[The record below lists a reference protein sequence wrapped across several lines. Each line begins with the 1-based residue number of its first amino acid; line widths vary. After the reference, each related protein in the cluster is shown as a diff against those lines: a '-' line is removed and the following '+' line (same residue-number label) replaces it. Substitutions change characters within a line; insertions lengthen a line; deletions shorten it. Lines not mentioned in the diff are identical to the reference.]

1 MGAWLGGRKMSK
13 FIEGQETGEYEQ
25 LIGVTIGG
33 ETFSWKQL
41 ADRCFQLLIGAYS
54 K

>member
-41 ADRCFQLLIGAYS
+41 ADRCCQLLIGAYS